1 MRGARHPVRRWTG
14 KALSRFMPMMKHH
27 DLSTKEGRKAHRH
40 EMRMIA
46 VRPRRWGLWLLTAGF
61 LLVLTPSAL
70 NLHSLF
76 GLWPPMLG
84 AICFLAGA
92 PLLVASVVLKRRYV
106 RERAAGQ
113 ALVGRVRGE

>member
-1 MRGARHPVRRWTG
+1 
-14 KALSRFMPMMKHH
+14 MKHP

-40 EMRMIA
+40 AMRMVA

-70 NLHSLF
+70 DVHSLM

-84 AICFLAGA
+84 AICVIVGV
-92 PLLVASVVLKRRYV
+92 PLLVASVVLKRRYARLRV
-106 RERAAGQ
+106 DGQ
-113 ALVGRVRGE
+113 ALVGRVRG

>member
-1 MRGARHPVRRWTG
+1 
-14 KALSRFMPMMKHH
+14 MKHH
-27 DLSTKEGRKAHRH
+27 DLTTREGRKAHKH

-61 LLVLTPSAL
+61 LLLLAPSAV
-70 NLHSLF
+70 NMHSLF

-84 AICFLAGA
+84 AVCVIAGV

-106 RERAAGQ
+106 RQRVEGQ
-113 ALVGRVRGE
+113 AMVGRIRG

>member
-1 MRGARHPVRRWTG
+1 M
-14 KALSRFMPMMKHH
+14 KAMKHH

-70 NLHSLF
+70 DLHSVF

-84 AICFLAGA
+84 ALCVIMGM

-106 RERAAGQ
+106 RQRIEGQ
-113 ALVGRVRGE
+113 ALVGRVRG

>member
-1 MRGARHPVRRWTG
+1 
-14 KALSRFMPMMKHH
+14 MKHH
-27 DLSTKEGRKAHRH
+27 DLTTREGRKAHRH

-61 LLVLTPSAL
+61 LLILTPSAL
-70 NLHSLF
+70 NVHSLF

-84 AICFLAGA
+84 AACVIVGV

-106 RERAAGQ
+106 RQRMEGQ
-113 ALVGRVRGE
+113 AMVGRIKG

>member
-1 MRGARHPVRRWTG
+1 
-14 KALSRFMPMMKHH
+14 MKHH

-61 LLVLTPSAL
+61 LLLLTPSAL
-70 NLHSLF
+70 DVHSLF

-84 AICFLAGA
+84 AACIMTGV
-92 PLLVASVVLKRRYV
+92 PLLVVSVVLKRRYV
-106 RERAAGQ
+106 QQKLVGQ
-113 ALVGRVRGE
+113 AMIGRIRG

>member
-1 MRGARHPVRRWTG
+1 
-14 KALSRFMPMMKHH
+14 MKHH
-27 DLSTKEGRKAHRH
+27 DLTTREGRKAHRH

-61 LLVLTPSAL
+61 LLLLAPSAL
-70 NLHSLF
+70 NVHSLF

-84 AICFLAGA
+84 AVCVIIGV

-106 RERAAGQ
+106 RQRIMGQ
-113 ALVGRVRGE
+113 AMIGRIRG